1 MGLLDFLKPRDKTA
15 SVQGAYVSIV
25 KQARRPELYAPGC
38 APDNFDGRFDMMA
51 LHVHLVL
58 RRMRALG
65 MGRSDIGQDLFD
77 MFFKDMDQA
86 MREAGVGDM
95 GVGKKVQKMVEAFYG
110 RATAYDGVLDAQGDN
125 AQGDNAQGD
134 NGPGENASID
144 ISDIYDI
151 LSRNLYPDAAIS
163 PQQEAGLRA
172 LTAYALALEA
182 HLAGLTLDDIL
193 SGQGFKAAPQLK
205 VTYG

>member
-125 AQGDNAQGD
+125 AQGDN
-134 NGPGENASID
+134 GPGENASSD

-151 LSRNLYPDAAIS
+151 LSRNLYPEAAIS

-193 SGQGFKAAPQLK
+193 SGQGFKAAPQMK
-205 VTYG
+205 VTHG

>member
-125 AQGDNAQGD
+125 AQGDN
-134 NGPGENASID
+134 GPGENASSD

-151 LSRNLYPDAAIS
+151 LSRNLYPEAAIS

-172 LTAYALALEA
+172 LTAYAMALEA

-193 SGQGFKAAPQLK
+193 SGQGFKAAPQMK
-205 VTYG
+205 VTHG

>member
-15 SVQGAYVSIV
+15 SVHEAYLSIV
-25 KQARRPELYAPGC
+25 KQARRPELYTTGG

-58 RRMRALG
+58 RRLRALG

-77 MFFKDMDQA
+77 LFFKDMDQA

-110 RATAYDGVLDAQGDN
+110 RATAYDEVLDALPDTN
-125 AQGDNAQGD
+125 REDM
-134 NGPGENASID
+134 ASG
-144 ISDIYDI
+144 IYDI
-151 LSRNLYPDAAIS
+151 LSRNLYPDAALS
-163 PQQEAGLRA
+163 AQHETVLN
-172 LTAYALALEA
+172 ALATYVLGLDT
-182 HLAGLTLDDIL
+182 HLAGVTLGDIL
-193 SGQGFKAAPQLK
+193 SGRSFEAAPILK
-205 VTYG
+205 VEHG

>member
-1 MGLLDFLKPRDKTA
+1 MGLLDFLKPHDKTA

-38 APDNFDGRFDMMA
+38 APDNFDGRFDMMV

-86 MREAGVGDM
+86 MREVGVGDM

-125 AQGDNAQGD
+125 
-134 NGPGENASID
+134 GPGENASNE
-144 ISDIYDI
+144 ISPIYDI
-151 LSRNLYPDAAIS
+151 LLRNLYPDAAIS
-163 PQQEAGLRA
+163 PKQEAGLRA
-172 LTAYALALEA
+172 LTAYTLALEV

-205 VTYG
+205 VTHG

>member
-125 AQGDNAQGD
+125 AQGDNE
-134 NGPGENASID
+134 PGENASSD

-163 PQQEAGLRA
+163 PQQEVGLRA

-193 SGQGFKAAPQLK
+193 SGQGFKAAPQMK
-205 VTYG
+205 VTHG

>member
-125 AQGDNAQGD
+125 AQGDNE
-134 NGPGENASID
+134 PGENASSD

-172 LTAYALALEA
+172 LTAYAMALEA

-193 SGQGFKAAPQLK
+193 SGQGFKAAPQMK
-205 VTYG
+205 VTHG

>member
-38 APDNFDGRFDMMA
+38 APDNFNGRFDMMA

-125 AQGDNAQGD
+125 AQGDN
-134 NGPGENASID
+134 GPGENASID

-193 SGQGFKAAPQLK
+193 SGQGFKAAPQMK
-205 VTYG
+205 VTHG

>member
-95 GVGKKVQKMVEAFYG
+95 GVGKKCRKWSKLFM
-110 RATAYDGVLDAQGDN
+110 
-125 AQGDNAQGD
+125 
-134 NGPGENASID
+134 
-144 ISDIYDI
+144 
-151 LSRNLYPDAAIS
+151 AAR
-163 PQQEAGLRA
+163 PLMTVCWTR
-172 LTAYALALEA
+172 
-182 HLAGLTLDDIL
+182 
-193 SGQGFKAAPQLK
+193 K
-205 VTYG
+205 VTMHKVTMSRARMRAAT

>member
-125 AQGDNAQGD
+125 AQGDNE
-134 NGPGENASID
+134 PGENASSD

>member
-1 MGLLDFLKPRDKTA
+1 MGLLDFLKPHDKTA

-125 AQGDNAQGD
+125 
-134 NGPGENASID
+134 GPGENASSD
-144 ISDIYDI
+144 ISPIYGI
-151 LSRNLYPDAAIS
+151 LSRNLYPDATIS
-163 PQQEAGLRA
+163 PQQDAGLRA
-172 LTAYALALEA
+172 LTAYALALEV

-193 SGQGFKAAPQLK
+193 SGQGFKAAPQMK
-205 VTYG
+205 VTHG

>member
-110 RATAYDGVLDAQGDN
+110 RATAYDGVLDGQGDN
-125 AQGDNAQGD
+125 AQGDNE
-134 NGPGENASID
+134 PGENASSD

-163 PQQEAGLRA
+163 PQNEAGLRA

-193 SGQGFKAAPQLK
+193 SGQGFKAAPQMK
-205 VTYG
+205 VTHG

>member
-65 MGRSDIGQDLFD
+65 MGRSEVGQDLFD

-110 RATAYDGVLDAQGDN
+110 RATAYDGVLDEQADTV
-125 AQGDNAQGD
+125 
-134 NGPGENASID
+134 PGENASSD
-144 ISDIYDI
+144 TSDIYDI

>member
-1 MGLLDFLKPRDKTA
+1 MGLLDFLKPRDKTV

-65 MGRSDIGQDLFD
+65 MGRSDVGQDLFD

-125 AQGDNAQGD
+125 
-134 NGPGENASID
+134 GPVENASID
-144 ISDIYDI
+144 TSDIYDI

-193 SGQGFKAAPQLK
+193 SGQGFKAAPQMK
-205 VTYG
+205 VTHG

>member
-1 MGLLDFLKPRDKTA
+1 MGLLDFLKPHDKTA

-51 LHVHLVL
+51 LHVHLIL
-58 RRMRALG
+58 RRLRALG

-77 MFFKDMDQA
+77 LFFKDMDQA

-110 RATAYDGVLDAQGDN
+110 RATAYDEVLDALPDTNREDLAIG
-125 AQGDNAQGD
+125 
-134 NGPGENASID
+134 
-144 ISDIYDI
+144 IYDI
-151 LSRNLYPDAAIS
+151 LSRNLYPDAALS
-163 PQQEAGLRA
+163 AQHETVLN
-172 LTAYALALEA
+172 ALATYVLGLDT
-182 HLAGLTLDDIL
+182 HLAGVTLGDIL
-193 SGQGFKAAPQLK
+193 SGRSFEAAPILK
-205 VTYG
+205 VEHG

>member
-1 MGLLDFLKPRDKTA
+1 MGLLDFLKPHDKTA

-25 KQARRPELYAPGC
+25 KQARRPELYAPGR

-58 RRMRALG
+58 RRMRSLG

-110 RATAYDGVLDAQGDN
+110 RATAYDSVLDAQGDN
-125 AQGDNAQGD
+125 R
-134 NGPGENASID
+134 PGENVSSD
-144 ISDIYDI
+144 ISPIYDI
-151 LSRNLYPDAAIS
+151 LSRNLYPDAAIL

-172 LTAYALALEA
+172 LTAYVLALEV

-205 VTYG
+205 VTHG

>member
-110 RATAYDGVLDAQGDN
+110 RATAYDAVLDAQDE
-125 AQGDNAQGD
+125 
-134 NGPGENASID
+134 NGSGENAS
-144 ISDIYDI
+144 SDIYDI

-172 LTAYALALEA
+172 LATYALALEA
-182 HLAGLTLDDIL
+182 HLTGLTLDDIL
-193 SGQGFKAAPQLK
+193 SGQCFRAVPLLK
-205 VTYG
+205 VTHG

>member
-77 MFFKDMDQA
+77 MFFRDMDQA

-110 RATAYDGVLDAQGDN
+110 RATAYDGVLDAQADKGAD
-125 AQGDNAQGD
+125 
-134 NGPGENASID
+134 ENASSD

-151 LSRNLYPDAAIS
+151 LSRNLYPDDAIS

-172 LTAYALALEA
+172 LTAYALALEI
-182 HLAGLTLDDIL
+182 HLEGLTLDDIL

-205 VTYG
+205 VTHV

>member
-1 MGLLDFLKPRDKTA
+1 MGLLDFLKLRDKTA
-15 SVQGAYVSIV
+15 SVRGAYVSIV
-25 KQARRPELYAPGC
+25 TQARRPELYASGC

-58 RRMRALG
+58 RRIRALG

-110 RATAYDGVLDAQGDN
+110 RATAYDGVLDVQA
-125 AQGDNAQGD
+125 D
-134 NGPGENASID
+134 NGPGENASSD
-144 ISDIYDI
+144 TSDIYDI
-151 LSRNLYPDAAIS
+151 LLRNLYPDDAIS

-172 LTAYALALEA
+172 LTAYALALEV
-182 HLAGLTLDDIL
+182 HLEGLTLDDIL

-205 VTYG
+205 VTHVRQ

>member
-65 MGRSDIGQDLFD
+65 MGRSDVGQDLFD

-125 AQGDNAQGD
+125 AQVD
-134 NGPGENASID
+134 NGPGENASSD

-193 SGQGFKAAPQLK
+193 SGQGFKAAPQMK
-205 VTYG
+205 VTHG

>member
-65 MGRSDIGQDLFD
+65 MGRSEVGQDLFD

-110 RATAYDGVLDAQGDN
+110 RATAYDGVLD
-125 AQGDNAQGD
+125 AQGD

>member
-1 MGLLDFLKPRDKTA
+1 MGLLDFLKPHDKTA

-110 RATAYDGVLDAQGDN
+110 RATAYDAVLDAQGDN
-125 AQGDNAQGD
+125 
-134 NGPGENASID
+134 GPGKNASSD
-144 ISDIYDI
+144 ISPIYDI
-151 LSRNLYPDAAIS
+151 LSRNLYPDGAIS

-182 HLAGLTLDDIL
+182 HLEGLTVDDIL

-205 VTYG
+205 VTHG

>member
-1 MGLLDFLKPRDKTA
+1 MGLLDFLKPHDKTA
-15 SVQGAYVSIV
+15 SVQRAYVSIV

-86 MREAGVGDM
+86 MREVGVGDM

-125 AQGDNAQGD
+125 GS
-134 NGPGENASID
+134 GENASSE
-144 ISDIYDI
+144 ISPIYDI
-151 LSRNLYPDAAIS
+151 LLRNLYPDAAIS
-163 PQQEAGLRA
+163 PEQEAGLRA
-172 LTAYALALEA
+172 LTAYTLALEV

-205 VTYG
+205 VTHG

>member
-77 MFFKDMDQA
+77 MFFMDMDQA

-125 AQGDNAQGD
+125 AQVD
-134 NGPGENASID
+134 NGPGENASSD

-163 PQQEAGLRA
+163 PQNEAGLRA

-193 SGQGFKAAPQLK
+193 SGQGFKAAPQMK
-205 VTYG
+205 VTHG